1 MKRNQVAKA
10 ATAQVEA
17 KLKVKKVSKADIGL
31 LQFFELINK
40 ASVAIHLLYQAR
52 SSFSSDRA
60 QNSHSLTFCNI
71 PINSFTLL
79 PVID

>member
-40 ASVAIHLLYQAR
+40 ASVAIHVYIKP
-52 SSFSSDRA
+52 DRA
-60 QNSHSLTFCNI
+60 FQAIAHKILT
-71 PINSFTLL
+71 T
-79 PVID
+79 

>member
-31 LQFFELINK
+31 LQFCLMNK
-40 ASVAIHLLYQAR
+40 ASVAIYVYIKP
-52 SSFSSDRA
+52 DRA
-60 QNSHSLTFCNI
+60 FQAIAHKILT
-71 PINSFTLL
+71 T
-79 PVID
+79 